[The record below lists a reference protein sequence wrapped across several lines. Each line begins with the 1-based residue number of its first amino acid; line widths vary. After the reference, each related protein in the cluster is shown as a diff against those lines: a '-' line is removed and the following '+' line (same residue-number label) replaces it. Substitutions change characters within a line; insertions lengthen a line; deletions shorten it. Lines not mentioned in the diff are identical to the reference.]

1 MKRVIFFLLI
11 VSFLYIGTLSA
22 TLVLSRHEYYED
34 INKSIEHAFSSASGS
49 SEYNKKLISH
59 RMISS
64 DLNEGLISFPKAN
77 KAFSN
82 TAGYLNEVNEQCI
95 KEKAPQINSFL
106 SCANQLLGEH
116 FYYYPARETAIAWS
130 EHYSDCDSNV
140 YLLLDALSLINKTAS
155 IVYAPG
161 HAFLSWIDEATG
173 APVWWETTLNSN
185 HGGIA
190 DLTRDNLYPKT
201 MAPFYYHP
209 QTAVFAET
217 FYSSVVTL
225 NSLNVEKKRKQ
236 LDKVFRLYP
245 DNPLVED
252 IKLEQQTSFT
262 QDDISRIE
270 AYLNTDISSGTKLTI
285 LAKHYLDI
293 GNKSK
298 AASYISR
305 IDIDSCGGECRNI
318 RAVLSQ
324 ADRIYFFASDLLS
337 AQHASKEDEKRMVQ
351 HPKFPIYKI
360 QEKITDINDS
370 FFWMLFALGSTALC
384 KYTTSVCTSQK
395 EDR

>member
-11 VSFLYIGTLSA
+11 MSFLYIVTLSA
-22 TLVLSRHEYYED
+22 TLMLSQHEYYEN
-34 INKSIEHAFSSASGS
+34 INKSIENAFSSASGS
-49 SEYNKKLISH
+49 PEYNKSLISH

-77 KAFSN
+77 EAFSN
-82 TAGYLNEVNEQCI
+82 TAGYLNEVNKKCT
-95 KEKAPQINSFL
+95 KENTPQINSFL

-116 FYYYPARETAIAWS
+116 FYYYPARETAIAWAG
-130 EHYSDCDSNV
+130 HYSDCDSNV

-190 DLTRDNLYPKT
+190 DLTWNDLYPKT

-217 FYSSVVTL
+217 FYRSVVTIK
-225 NSLNVEKKRKQ
+225 SLSEEKRRKQ
-236 LDKVFRLYP
+236 LDKILRLYP

-262 QDDISRIE
+262 NDDISRIE
-270 AYLNTDISSGTKLTI
+270 DYLNTDISSVTKKQL
-285 LAKHYLDI
+285 LAHYYQKK
-293 GNKSK
+293 GNSELAEK
-298 AASYISR
+298 YISK
-305 IDIDSCGGECRNI
+305 IDISSCNTECRHLMIKFTPFNSFWFMVSDKLKKNI
-318 RAVLSQ
+318 VHNSYGEF
-324 ADRIYFFASDLLS
+324 DV
-337 AQHASKEDEKRMVQ
+337 SKRPYPVSTIKEKTETVNNT
-351 HPKFPIYKI
+351 FILI
-360 QEKITDINDS
+360 I
-370 FFWMLFALGSTALC
+370 FALGVMFLC
-384 KYTTSVCTSQK
+384 TGIKSERSEQI
-395 EDR
+395 